1 MLTISTFAM
10 VLAAASPSP
19 PPKLG
24 LCASCHG
31 ANGIAVLPAHPHLA
45 GQDEAYLRAA
55 LAAYRNG
62 ARQHAPMQAAVGVLS
77 EAELD
82 ALARYFASL
91 PRDGGEPR

>member
-1 MLTISTFAM
+1 MLAILLFSAA
-10 VLAAASPSP
+10 LAAGDP

-31 ANGIAVLPAHPHLA
+31 SNGIAVLPAHPHLA

-55 LAAYRNG
+55 LAAYRDG
-62 ARQHAPMQAAVGVLS
+62 SRQHAPMQAALGALS
-77 EAELD
+77 DAELD
-82 ALARYFASL
+82 ALAKYFARL